1 MTHKQTAYLRKEGV
15 VKYTSPSN
23 IAIVKYW
30 GKTDIQIPLNPSLSF
45 SLKHAVTQTS
55 ISYFFDSTNQGLDFS
70 FYFEQ
75 EKNEK
80 FEQKVSIFFSRIMDL
95 FPWLNHYKLKIE
107 SQNTFPH
114 SSGIASS
121 ASSYAALALCLGK
134 IHQQIT
140 GVVLTCEEISN
151 LARLGSGSACRSVF
165 GGWNTWG
172 EFAHEK
178 SSNLHALHL
187 LHAHIHP
194 SFADIQ
200 DTILIVSKDKKE
212 VSSTAG
218 HQLMANHPYK
228 NGRIQQA
235 NKHLITLIEV
245 LKNGD
250 WNGFIEV
257 AESEALSLHAL
268 MMSSNPSYTLLL
280 PNSIKIVQLIREFRE
295 QNKIPV
301 CFTIDAGPNI
311 HVLYPAQNKKEVN
324 EFIQND
330 LLPYCEDKNFIN
342 DELGTGPTVIN

>member
-1 MTHKQTAYLRKEGV
+1 MTQKQTAYLKKEGV
-15 VKYTSPSN
+15 VKYTCPSN

-30 GKTDIQIPLNPSLSF
+30 GKTDIQIPVNPSLSF
-45 SLKHAVTQTS
+45 SLKHSVTQTS
-55 ISYFFDSTNQGLDFS
+55 VSYFFNPANQGLHFS

-75 EKNEK
+75 KKNEK
-80 FEQKVSIFFSRIMDL
+80 FEQKLKVFFDRITDK
-95 FPWLNHYKLKIE
+95 FHWLNHYNLKIE

-134 IHQQIT
+134 MHQQIR
-140 GVVLTCEEISN
+140 GVELPLEEISN

-172 EFAHEK
+172 EFTHKK
-178 SSNLHALHL
+178 SSNLHASHLHEL
-187 LHAHIHP
+187 FHP

-218 HQLMANHPYK
+218 HQLMEHHPYK

-235 NKHLITLIEV
+235 NEHMVKLMEV

-257 AESEALSLHAL
+257 AESEALSLHGL
-268 MMSSNPSYTLLL
+268 MMSSTPGYTLLL
-280 PNSIKIVQLIREFRE
+280 PNSLQIVQLIRKFRE

-330 LLPYCEDKNFIN
+330 LLPYCDDKSFIN
-342 DELGTGPTVIN
+342 DELGAGPTEIN